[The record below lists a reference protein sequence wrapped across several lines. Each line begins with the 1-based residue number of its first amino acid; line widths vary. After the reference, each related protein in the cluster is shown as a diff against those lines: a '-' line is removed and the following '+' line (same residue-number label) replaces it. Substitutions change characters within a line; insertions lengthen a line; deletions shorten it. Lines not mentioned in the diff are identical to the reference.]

1 MPTVT
6 RLRGA
11 HSIRSDSTHPARLPG
26 WPFLLTPNQPPPVRS
41 HQGNPRAS
49 PEESHRHPE
58 GKAAGLT
65 DMGTH
70 CKDKRSRRN
79 TAGGGRGACGRE
91 RSQGSVDN

>member
-49 PEESHRHPE
+49 PEESQPPSRGESSRANGHGNTLQGQEKQEEHGRRGE
-58 GKAAGLT
+58 RGVRTGKEPGV
-65 DMGTH
+65 
-70 CKDKRSRRN
+70 CR
-79 TAGGGRGACGRE
+79 
-91 RSQGSVDN
+91 